1 VNLSLVFVLGGL
13 TILTAWGFVAPR
25 SQWRALTG
33 WSRREPSSGEPGAL
47 IVGILRCVAGIA
59 LAALAVGGASMV
71 GGTSVAGGAS
81 VAGGPLGPS
90 RHSSERTITDP
101 VRLLWGTPDPVVVN
115 RVFVPVNTPPTG
127 LTRTAV
133 LRYQAVSPKN
143 RSPSYLFSLSTYARP
158 HASATDDYLG
168 ADPTVGL
175 TALDTANIVVQVRA
189 DSRCI
194 PQQVFV
200 VESNTAIAL
209 AVYYGRPAGESLD
222 AKALA
227 TPCDAK
233 AVGDRSSSVLIPID
247 LGAAIG
253 DRAVLNLE
261 GTSISKANAG

>member
-1 VNLSLVFVLGGL
+1 MRVNPLLVVVLGGL

-33 WSRREPSSGEPGAL
+33 WSYREPTGGEPGSI
-47 IVGILRCVAGIA
+47 IVGIHRCVAGIA
-59 LAALAVGGASMV
+59 LVALAVGGASVV
-71 GGTSVAGGAS
+71 GGAI
-81 VAGGPLGPS
+81 GPT
-90 RHSSERTITDP
+90 RHASERTMTDP
-101 VRLLWGTPDPVVVN
+101 VRLLWGIPDPMVVN

-127 LTRTAV
+127 LTRSAA

-143 RSPSYLFSLSTYARP
+143 RSPQYLFSLGAYARP
-158 HASATDDYLG
+158 HASATDNYLG
-168 ADPTVGL
+168 ADPTVGF

-222 AKALA
+222 AKALT
-227 TPCDAK
+227 TPCDPK
-233 AVGDRSSSVLIPID
+233 AAGDKSSSVLIPID
-247 LGAAIG
+247 LGAPIG

-261 GTSISKANAG
+261 GTSISKADAG

>member
-1 VNLSLVFVLGGL
+1 MNLPLVVVLGGL

-33 WSRREPSSGEPGAL
+33 WSRREPTSGEPGAI

-59 LAALAVGGASMV
+59 LVALAVGGASLV
-71 GGTSVAGGAS
+71 GGAS
-81 VAGGPLGPS
+81 VAGRPLGPS
-90 RHSSERTITDP
+90 RQSSEGTITDP

-115 RVFVPVNTPPTG
+115 RVFVPVNTPPAG

-168 ADPTVGL
+168 ADPTVAL
-175 TALDTANIVVQVRA
+175 DALDTANLVVQVRA

-227 TPCDAK
+227 TPCDPN

-261 GTSISKANAG
+261 GTSISEAKASAG